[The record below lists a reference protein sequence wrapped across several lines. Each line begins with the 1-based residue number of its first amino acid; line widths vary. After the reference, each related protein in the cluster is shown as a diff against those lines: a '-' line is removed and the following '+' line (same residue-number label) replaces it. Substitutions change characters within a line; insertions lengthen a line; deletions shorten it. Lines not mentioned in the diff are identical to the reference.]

1 MPLHSLETS
10 SPPNPVA
17 EEVRAELDAVLAS
30 PAFKRS
36 DRQSRFLR
44 FVCEITLAGDGE
56 KLNEILI
63 AHQVFGRG
71 VEYSPGEDSV
81 VRRQAHSLRQKLQDY
96 YNREGRNDSVHIEL
110 PVGRYV
116 PAFTYVAPVAPS
128 TEPAP
133 VAESAEPRRGV
144 SKWVIA
150 GAVCFLALALFGTGW
165 LAGRFSGARSAI
177 SADTAELW
185 GAWLSDP
192 AGAVL
197 CFSNPLTAVVK
208 QFPMQ
213 LPPDSLPKRVATNPQ
228 QAEEFREAL
237 ELPRGGYIYLSPA
250 IAQAKMGEAVGAVP
264 LVNLFARAGV
274 PVSATQSRFISWED
288 FRTQNLILL
297 GHDEAN
303 RWLDPILGNLPLRLA
318 VTDANRPRRIV
329 NTRPGRGESAEYYV
343 RYPVSRDAPSEDY
356 ALISMIPGLDG
367 RRKLLLLNGLNTEG
381 TEIALEY
388 LTNPATIRELLN
400 ALHQAAAPRHRG
412 EWRFQAVLHAEVR
425 DKVPTRAEIVAL
437 HLLSR

>member
-1 MPLHSLETS
+1 MQLHSLETS
-10 SPPNPVA
+10 PAPNPVA
-17 EEVRAELDAVLAS
+17 EEVRAELDAILAS
-30 PAFKRS
+30 PAFRRS
-36 DRQSRFLR
+36 DRQSKFLR
-44 FVCEITLAGDGE
+44 FVCEITLAGEGA

-81 VRRQAHSLRQKLQDY
+81 VRRQAHSLRQKLHDY

-116 PAFTYVAPVAPS
+116 PAFTYVAPVPS
-128 TEPAP
+128 REPAP
-133 VAESAEPRRGV
+133 VAEPGEPKRRIA
-144 SKWVIA
+144 KWVIA
-150 GAVCFLALALFGTGW
+150 GSICALALVLFGVGW
-165 LAGRFSGARSAI
+165 LAGRSSGSRPAI
-177 SADTAELW
+177 GAETAELW

-192 AGAVL
+192 AGAVI
-197 CFSNPLTAVVK
+197 CFSNPATAVVK

-213 LPPDSLPKRVATNPQ
+213 LAPDALPKRVPMNPQ

-237 ELPRGGYIYLSPA
+237 ELPPGGYIYLSPT

-288 FRTQNLILL
+288 FRNQNLILL

-303 RWLDPILGNLPLRLA
+303 RWLDPILRNLPLRLA

-329 NTRPGRGESAEYYV
+329 NTQPRRGESAEYYI
-343 RYPVSRDAPSEDY
+343 RYPVPRDAPSEDY
-356 ALISMIPGLDG
+356 ALVSMITGLDG

-400 ALHQAAAPRHRG
+400 ALHQAATGRHGG

-437 HLLSR
+437 HLL